1 MLIRPRSIALAAS
14 TTMLV
19 SLGVSG
25 TSPVVGAS
33 SLSTSL
39 LVPNL
44 VQSGVTT
51 TLVAEVTQD
60 SSLGSPSGTVTFATG
75 YGTTIGTAALVSTKP
90 GAARA
95 TLSWTPPPE
104 FTVPLIARY
113 TPAGSSATTSTSGY
127 ERPQITSAPV
137 PVAIRLSP
145 SPHAGSI
152 QVDAVLGHEF
162 GAGSVSFFVD
172 GRGWTGSVPT
182 VNGVASVTW
191 NATPG
196 VQTILVQY
204 SGTASNPA
212 GFAVQTGTSTQVV
225 NVQP

>member
-14 TTMLV
+14 MAMLV
-19 SLGVSG
+19 SLGMTG
-25 TSPVVGAS
+25 ASPVAAAS

-60 SSLGSPSGTVTFATG
+60 SSLGSPSGTITFATG
-75 YGTTIGTAALVSTKP
+75 YGTTLGTAALVATRP

-95 TLSWTPPPE
+95 TLSWNPPPE

-113 TPAGSSATTSTSGY
+113 TPTGSSAATSTSGY

-137 PVAIRLSP
+137 PVAIRLTP
-145 SPHAGSI
+145 SPHAGPI
-152 QVDAVLGHEF
+152 QVDAVLGNAFE
-162 GAGSVSFFVD
+162 AGSVSFFVD
-172 GRGWTGSVPT
+172 GLGWTGSVPT
-182 VNGVASVTW
+182 VNGVASVAW

-196 VQTILVQY
+196 VRTILVQY
-204 SGTASNPA
+204 SSTATNPA

-225 NVQP
+225 NVLP